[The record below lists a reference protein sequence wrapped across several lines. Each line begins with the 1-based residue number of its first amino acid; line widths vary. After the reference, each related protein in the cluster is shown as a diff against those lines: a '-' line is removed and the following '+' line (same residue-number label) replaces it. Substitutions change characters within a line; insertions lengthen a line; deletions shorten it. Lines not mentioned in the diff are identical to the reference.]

1 MAIAVASGHDAVRQ
15 AIDYSLA
22 RLKKDGTLDELY
34 LRWFPVGFY

>member
-1 MAIAVASGHDAVRQ
+1 MASFPRPPEGAAGP

-34 LRWFPVGFY
+34 LRWFPIGFY